1 MSKGNGYENSS
12 TPVDGKTCVVAV
24 CAETDVISNLS
35 RVAAEL
41 LPSPVMLP
49 MHSYLPQNND
59 MSILQEMK
67 AAQSCLCLIDFD
79 VNRELAVETASSLQ
93 RMLGS
98 QVMLIA
104 LSQKSSSALVIDAMR
119 AGCMEYL
126 TKPVD
131 LDQIKESVL
140 RLRARWTPPRADNSE
155 GQTLAF
161 LGVRGGAGVTTIVTN
176 LASFLVKLCG
186 KKVLIVDQQRQLGH
200 VALYMGLSTPK
211 FHFYD
216 LVRNIDR
223 LDNELLR
230 GFVMPATNGV
240 DVMPAPCSLFALTE
254 ATVDDVQ
261 RTLKF
266 LRGLYDFLLVDCPH
280 GLGRLNVATI
290 DSSNRLY
297 LVATPDVPALR
308 DLSCYVDRVLQ
319 HYPAGKVSVVLNRY
333 RSKGEVKLDA
343 IAKALN
349 QPVAITIPNS
359 GNEVIAAMNSGKPLG
374 PEGNS
379 EFSRQMRK
387 WATSLV
393 QSGAPMQMHSE
404 PPKRRALAFWS

>member
-1 MSKGNGYENSS
+1 M
-12 TPVDGKTCVVAV
+12 
-24 CAETDVISNLS
+24 
-35 RVAAEL
+35 
-41 LPSPVMLP
+41 
-49 MHSYLPQNND
+49 
-59 MSILQEMK
+59 
-67 AAQSCLCLIDFD
+67 
-79 VNRELAVETASSLQ
+79 
-93 RMLGS
+93 
-98 QVMLIA
+98 
-104 LSQKSSSALVIDAMR
+104 
-119 AGCMEYL
+119 
-126 TKPVD
+126 
-131 LDQIKESVL
+131 
-140 RLRARWTPPRADNSE
+140 
-155 GQTLAF
+155 
-161 LGVRGGAGVTTIVTN
+161 
-176 LASFLVKLCG
+176 
-186 KKVLIVDQQRQLGH
+186 
-200 VALYMGLSTPK
+200 
-211 FHFYD
+211 
-216 LVRNIDR
+216 
-223 LDNELLR
+223 
-230 GFVMPATNGV
+230 
-240 DVMPAPCSLFALTE
+240 
-254 ATVDDVQ
+254 
-261 RTLKF
+261 
-266 LRGLYDFLLVDCPH
+266 LVDCPH